1 MPQSFFIH
9 TSSRFLR
16 DARKRLR
23 QNPELVEAL
32 EGLRAILGEDP
43 YNRTRQYHITKL
55 KDIKPGSGQ
64 WRIRHGDYRLRYDIF
79 GQEVVLYS
87 FRHRREVY

>member
-64 WRIRHGDYRLRYDIF
+64 
-79 GQEVVLYS
+79 
-87 FRHRREVY
+87 